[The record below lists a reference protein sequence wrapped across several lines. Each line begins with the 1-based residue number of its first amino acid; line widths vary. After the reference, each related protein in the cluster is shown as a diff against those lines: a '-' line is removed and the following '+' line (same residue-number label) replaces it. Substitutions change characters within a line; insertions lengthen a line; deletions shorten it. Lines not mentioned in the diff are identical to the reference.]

1 MLTRDYIEDIVK
13 EGLVKDIFK
22 AEQAYELVKTIGL
35 KSKEMKSGHFRD
47 YDELFGTFQYSLQ
60 AETLLAVAKIYDPP
74 SKKYPTRCL
83 RGVLEF
89 LSEHTNELPV
99 IREPLQLRQH
109 LSIMNVPKELINNAL
124 VNSSAFAKSF
134 STYIENQLNE
144 PSILDAIQ
152 KLKQIR
158 DKSICHNEKIDFEIL
173 GPTWKSLKDLI
184 EISKNVVGVL
194 GWAYFS
200 TAYVID
206 GEYILTN
213 DACRTSIIMNDL
225 FDIISKNL

>member
-1 MLTRDYIEDIVK
+1 MK

-22 AEQAYELVKTIGL
+22 AERAYELVKAIGL
-35 KSKEMKSGHFRD
+35 KSEEMKIGTLKE
-47 YDELFGTFQYSLQ
+47 YDELFGTFQYALQ

-89 LSEHTNELPV
+89 LSEHTGELPE
-99 IREPLQLRQH
+99 IREPEQLRKH
-109 LSIMNVPKELINNAL
+109 LNILKVPVAIINDTF
-124 VNSSAFAKSF
+124 VDSGDFAKSF
-134 STYIENQLNE
+134 STYIENQLSE
-144 PSILDAIQ
+144 PPILDAIQ
-152 KLKQIR
+152 KLKRIR
-158 DKSICHNEKIDFEIL
+158 DKSICHNEKRDLAIL

-200 TAYVID
+200 TAYVIN

-213 DACRTSIIMNDL
+213 DACKTSFVMNDL
-225 FDIISKNL
+225 FDFISNNS